1 MTSQISSSQRS
12 RSSNKRKSPSRS
24 VNSSKWGN
32 YVPLLPDIIGISAGS
47 QWNQQDEILTQ
58 GGQILA
64 NELWT
69 TESLVDKLTSH
80 IIQVKEENKQPNST
94 GSSSYDRKYLNCAV
108 AVITNW
114 SKIEQNHQRHQ
125 FVFSLSDIMTGDG
138 RLTAELIDLRST
150 APSTLAY
157 ALHKVVARIFDM
169 VSASWFYQSASE
181 EIKVRFDP

>member
-1 MTSQISSSQRS
+1 LTSQISSSQRR
-12 RSSNKRKSPSRS
+12 RSSNKRKSSSRS
-24 VNSSKWGN
+24 VNSNKRGS
-32 YVPLLPDIIGISAGS
+32 YVPLLPDIIGIRERS
-47 QWNQQDEILTQ
+47 QAEQPEILTQ
-58 GGQILA
+58 GGQIQSTD
-64 NELWT
+64 LWT

-114 SKIEQNHQRHQ
+114 SRIEQNHQHHQ

-150 APSTLAY
+150 ASSTLAY

-181 EIKVRFDP
+181 EIKVRID

>member
-1 MTSQISSSQRS
+1 LTSQISSSQR
-12 RSSNKRKSPSRS
+12 RRPSNKRS
-24 VNSSKWGN
+24 VNNNKRGS
-32 YVPLLPDIIGISAGS
+32 YVQLLPDIIGIRKRS
-47 QWNQQDEILTQ
+47 QAEQPEILTH
-58 GGQILA
+58 GGQIQSTD
-64 NELWT
+64 LWT

-80 IIQVKEENKQPNST
+80 IIKVKEENQQPNST

-114 SKIEQNHQRHQ
+114 SKIEQNHQHHQ
-125 FVFSLSDIMTGDG
+125 FVFFLSDIMTGDS

-157 ALHKVVARIFDM
+157 VLHKVVARIFDM

-181 EIKVRFDP
+181 EIKVRID